1 MGSALA
7 YAVRRLRKGWRSGEL
22 LILMLALAVAVGAM
36 SAVSLFI
43 ASTRAANAGQTG
55 ETMGADLMFQS
66 REPLPESVV
75 GPAGRSGL
83 RQTRNMVFAS
93 VVLNGEFTALA
104 SIKSVEP
111 GYPLRGVL
119 RVAEQPFGPARPAT
133 GIPAPGEVWVDLR
146 LWQELHLQP
155 GGSIQAGAVQLKV
168 GALLTEEPGRG
179 TGFSDLAP
187 RLLMNS
193 ADLAATGLLVPGSR
207 AQYQLMLAGDSDKLA
222 PLQAISLPRGVRR
235 VAPEEARPELTRAL
249 ENSYGFLALARLS
262 ATLLAAA
269 AIALCAWQ
277 WGQKLRDEVAL
288 LKCLGA
294 SSDWILDALTMMLLL
309 LGLGA
314 SLAGALLG
322 LGAHQLLGALLESL
336 MQIELPPPPLLM
348 PLGRSAALALV
359 LLFGF
364 ALPPILQA
372 RATSPIRVFQRD
384 PHVPAR
390 RLPMLAA
397 VAALAAALWLQTSSW
412 QFAGIILGSVAAVAL
427 VLALFGALLVQALA
441 PMKRAVG
448 TSWRFGLGNISR
460 RRVATVVQVVALGL
474 SLQALL
480 LVTVVRQDLLS
491 TWRGAL
497 PANTPNQFLI
507 NIQTG
512 QIPGLRKFFADRG
525 YAEPLFWPM
534 ARGRLTHLKGKPVSA
549 DTFDDPRTKYWVNRD
564 FNLSW
569 TDTLGDDNT
578 ITEGQW
584 WGKSGRGKPL
594 LSADKSAVEG
604 LGLKLGDTL
613 TLDFA
618 GTPVEF
624 TVDNFRTVKWDSFRP
639 NFFLLAPPG
648 VLEDRAA
655 AQWLTSFYLGAEQ
668 RGLLRELITN
678 FPNVTV
684 LDIDALISQVRTIM
698 DRIVRAVEFIFLFTL
713 AAGVTV
719 LLAAIEATRGER
731 VRETGLLRALGAP
744 GSIITRGLLA
754 EYAVLGALAGT
765 VAAIAAQVAA
775 WLLAEYVFRIPYGLR
790 PVLWLTGAG
799 AGASLVT
806 LLGWWSLRSTL
817 NTPPHQVLRSA

>member
-1 MGSALA
+1 
-7 YAVRRLRKGWRSGEL
+7 
-22 LILMLALAVAVGAM
+22 
-36 SAVSLFI
+36 
-43 ASTRAANAGQTG
+43 
-55 ETMGADLMFQS
+55 
-66 REPLPESVV
+66 
-75 GPAGRSGL
+75 
-83 RQTRNMVFAS
+83 
-93 VVLNGEFTALA
+93 
-104 SIKSVEP
+104 
-111 GYPLRGVL
+111 
-119 RVAEQPFGPARPAT
+119 
-133 GIPAPGEVWVDLR
+133 
-146 LWQELHLQP
+146 
-155 GGSIQAGAVQLKV
+155 
-168 GALLTEEPGRG
+168 
-179 TGFSDLAP
+179 
-187 RLLMNS
+187 
-193 ADLAATGLLVPGSR
+193 
-207 AQYQLMLAGDSDKLA
+207 
-222 PLQAISLPRGVRR
+222 
-235 VAPEEARPELTRAL
+235 
-249 ENSYGFLALARLS
+249 
-262 ATLLAAA
+262 
-269 AIALCAWQ
+269 
-277 WGQKLRDEVAL
+277 
-288 LKCLGA
+288 
-294 SSDWILDALTMMLLL
+294 MMLLL

-624 TVDNFRTVKWDSFRP
+624 TVDNFRSVKWDSFRP